1 MRCLNIKL
9 HITCDDVHFIFKNS
23 KIFDMV
29 THLNFR
35 IPRFHFHLWNTDTFY
50 IFHILNRTYKSNMAS
65 RLAGLDA
72 MNYIHSIQYQG
83 KIRSSNLLR
92 CAINVSRF
100 T

>member
-35 IPRFHFHLWNTDTFY
+35 IPRFHFHLWNTNTFY
-50 IFHILNRTYKSNMAS
+50 IFHILNRST
-65 RLAGLDA
+65 GLDA
-72 MNYIHSIQYQG
+72 MNDIHLIQYQG

>member
-35 IPRFHFHLWNTDTFY
+35 IPRFHFDLWSTDIFY
-50 IFHILNRTYKSNMAS
+50 IFHIFNNFINKNAAYN
-65 RLAGLDA
+65 D
-72 MNYIHSIQYQG
+72 IHLIQYQG

>member
-1 MRCLNIKL
+1 
-9 HITCDDVHFIFKNS
+9 
-23 KIFDMV
+23 MV

-35 IPRFHFHLWNTDTFY
+35 IPRFHFHLWNTNTFY
-50 IFHILNRTYKSNMAS
+50 IFHILNNFINKNTTHN
-65 RLAGLDA
+65 D
-72 MNYIHSIQYQG
+72 IHLIQYQG